1 MKNEEW
7 EIPGMINPETK
18 KPETIKLET
27 NNPGTNNPQRPQSML
42 SLHDYFEIG
51 LHRKWYIIVPLVV
64 GILVSF
70 GVCQYLPKVY
80 RATTLILVQ
89 PQSVPEKYVQATIT
103 DTVINRLDTIAQEIM
118 SRTRLEKV
126 IQEFNLYRDLRKKVP
141 LEEVV
146 ETMRKAIEVKVEDE
160 KKQRTR
166 NSFAISFEGEEPTTV
181 MMVTNKLASLFIE
194 ENLRV
199 RELQAGGTSDFIS
212 KELLAME
219 DRLKHKE
226 QEIRAFKE
234 RGMGE
239 LPQQLDANL
248 RILEQLQQQLRTTSE
263 KIKGAEDRSILFQSQ
278 IEQLKQ
284 LDSRKDSLLEGSSGE
299 RIPEDPEVRLKL
311 FKRELVSIQTRM
323 KETHPDVIDLKK
335 KIAAL
340 ELQMEGRAKEGR
352 PDGEGIV
359 VKTLP
364 PPRLDPETERL
375 RRQVTEQYNNAVLEA
390 KRLDEE
396 EKNLKKQ
403 IGFYQRRIEDT
414 PKREQE
420 LVLLTR
426 DYDMLKTNYQSL
438 LDKNLQAQ
446 MAENLERKQ
455 KGEQFRILDPAV
467 LPEKPI
473 KPNRNKILLIGSLL
487 GLVLGLGLTWFRES
501 LDQSFRMVSVV
512 EDHLGIP
519 VVATLP
525 NLKEKKLE
533 AEPSLGIFEEK
544 TVLSKTKEEP
554 TGRSSAQETEDS
566 SVGWEVPHV
575 LLEPTGGSPEQETE
589 KQGLSPDGK
598 HPVYIVEPDTFSAEE
613 FRKLKT
619 QIFLR
624 TPNPPRTILVTSTVP
639 REGKTLVAVNLAL
652 AISQEIHKKAI
663 LIDGDLRKP
672 GIHLEEYP
680 NPKGLAHYLSNQTP
694 ISEILLNSEA
704 ENLQIIPAGPSTR
717 KSAELIGSKK
727 MSELLVSLRE
737 FGNDT
742 YVIIDSPPILSTA
755 DPTLLSK
762 LVDGIVLVVM
772 GNRTPGETIRR
783 AIRSIDRQKIIGI
796 VFNQID
802 IKPSSYY
809 YSKHY
814 HYYSYDK
821 K

>member
-89 PQSVPEKYVQATIT
+89 PQSVPEKYVQPTIT

-126 IQEFNLYRDLRKKVP
+126 IQEFNLYQDLRKKVP
-141 LEEVV
+141 MEEVV

-219 DRLKHKE
+219 DRLKIKDE
-226 QEIRAFKE
+226 EMRKFKE
-234 RGMGE
+234 RNMGQ

-284 LDSRKDSLLEGSSGE
+284 LESRKESFQEGSTGQRVSD
-299 RIPEDPEVRLKL
+299 DPPVQLKIL
-311 FKRELVSIQTRM
+311 KRELASIQTRM
-323 KETHPDVIDLKK
+323 KETHPDVINLKK
-335 KIAAL
+335 KIAVL
-340 ELQMEGRAKEGR
+340 ESKVENQAQAENQAKEGS
-352 PDGEGIV
+352 PEKEKIV
-359 VKTLP
+359 VENQP
-364 PPRLDPETERL
+364 PIKPDSETEMLYRPM
-375 RRQVTEQYNNAVLEA
+375 TEQYNNASIEV
-390 KRLDEE
+390 KRLNEE
-396 EKNLKKQ
+396 EQELKKQ
-403 IGFYQRRIEDT
+403 MAFYQRRIEET

-420 LVLLTR
+420 LLMLTR
-426 DYDMLKTNYQSL
+426 DYDMLKASYQSL

-473 KPNRNKILLIGSLL
+473 KPNRNKILLIGSVL

-554 TGRSSAQETEDS
+554 TGRS
-566 SVGWEVPHV
+566 
-575 LLEPTGGSPEQETE
+575 PEQENE
-589 KQGLSPDGK
+589 GQGLSPDGK
-598 HPVYIVEPDTFSAEE
+598 HPVFIVEPDTFSAEE

-624 TPNPPRTILVTSTVP
+624 TPNPPHTILVTSTVP

-680 NPKGLAHYLSNQTP
+680 NPKGLAHYLINQTP
-694 ISEILLNSEA
+694 ISEILLNSVA
-704 ENLQIIPAGPSTR
+704 ENLRIIPAGPSTR

-727 MSELLVSLRE
+727 MSELLVALRE
-737 FGNDT
+737 FGDDT